1 MSAQEKP
8 IIFSSEM
15 VRAILDDRKTTTRRV
30 IKNVPGITTDVLKSS
45 ISWEWKFAFCPIPSV
60 ASVLSEWIKC
70 PYGVPGDRLW
80 VRETW
85 GVGNRPDP
93 RHGWIDGLEYRADE
107 TIFDDDDLPIHPVDQ
122 DLSPWEGRGW
132 RPSIFMPRWAARIT
146 LEITDVR
153 VERLQEINSV
163 RHDDVL
169 KEGWPFEF
177 DSKDEN
183 PAEAFRRLWDSINSN
198 RGYPWASDPWVWVV
212 EFRRVKP

>member
-1 MSAQEKP
+1 MKERP
-8 IIFSSEM
+8 ILFSGEM
-15 VRAILDDRKTTTRRV
+15 VRAILDDRKTMTRRV
-30 IKNVPGITTDVLKSS
+30 IKDVPGITTDVLKSS

-70 PYGVPGDRLW
+70 PYGSPGDRLW

-85 GVGNRPDP
+85 QNNPYGGIV
-93 RHGWIDGLEYRADE
+93 YRAGSGIVNCD
-107 TIFDDDDLPIHPVDQ
+107 
-122 DLSPWEGRGW
+122 GRGW
-132 RPSIFMPRWAARIT
+132 RPSIFMPRWASRIT

-183 PAEAFRRLWDSINSN
+183 PAEAFRRLWDSINSK